1 MPATKQ
7 AWQLNSKKA
16 LARGNASESAEP
28 ASDPSSHPATQ
39 PIAVQPSEATPS
51 LLDSCRAPLMDYDDR
66 DNQAEEIAQEDP
78 SRPVAV
84 QKKPA
89 GKVSAA
95 AGSVTGLADS
105 PAADHLDRKSK
116 AEANAKGKGKPAAVR
131 KKPAGKGYAAAP
143 AADPA
148 AADAQ
153 NSEMLAG
160 DSHDRNS
167 MPEAKAQA
175 KGKTK
180 AKAVAKAQAT
190 AKAKAT
196 PKAKMTTPASPSTRT
211 SVVKAKAKAKAPS
224 KAKAKAEAAGAVEA
238 HNADASAPEALSGD
252 EGLPAK
258 KPRTG
263 ESATFASR
271 RRNDANPTLA
281 RQFDVIR
288 SEFAKLDLPYC
299 EQDPYYKHMRAGWT
313 PDVSAA
319 DAQKLAESYVPAKGS
334 AGVTRR
340 MRRSNAM
347 EDLTAVESRAAVD
360 NPAAVEDPAAVEH
373 LEDMVGNPENASM
386 ETEAAEVPGH
396 PEISDTATEDGGQ

>member
-1 MPATKQ
+1 
-7 AWQLNSKKA
+7 
-16 LARGNASESAEP
+16 
-28 ASDPSSHPATQ
+28 
-39 PIAVQPSEATPS
+39 
-51 LLDSCRAPLMDYDDR
+51 MDYDER
-66 DNQAEEIAQEDP
+66 DNQAEEVAQEDP

-148 AADAQ
+148 AADA
-153 NSEMLAG
+153 
-160 DSHDRNS
+160 S

-238 HNADASAPEALSGD
+238 HNTDASAPEALSGD
-252 EGLPAK
+252 EGLPSK

-288 SEFAKLDLPYC
+288 SEFLQSWIC
-299 EQDPYYKHMRAGWT
+299 HI
-313 PDVSAA
+313 VS
-319 DAQKLAESYVPAKGS
+319 KI
-334 AGVTRR
+334 
-340 MRRSNAM
+340 
-347 EDLTAVESRAAVD
+347 LTTSTC
-360 NPAAVEDPAAVEH
+360 
-373 LEDMVGNPENASM
+373 GQ
-386 ETEAAEVPGH
+386 
-396 PEISDTATEDGGQ
+396 GGPLT